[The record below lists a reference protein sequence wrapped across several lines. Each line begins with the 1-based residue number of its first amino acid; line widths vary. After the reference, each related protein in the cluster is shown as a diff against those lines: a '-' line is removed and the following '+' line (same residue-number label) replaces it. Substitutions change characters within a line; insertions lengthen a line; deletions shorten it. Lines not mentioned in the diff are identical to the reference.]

1 MMAPCGCSGGGCGT
15 AEVWECS
22 QHPSTAVR
30 AAQRVEGFAFP
41 FASSVL
47 FYLSLPP
54 KSASLPILKC
64 FESAYGEQHEKCS
77 ICVLLRYRYYVTV
90 IIKLSHAKNTVA
102 CVFNSLLI
110 CSGFLACSPSQG
122 YPLGGQPPYSYCSN
136 PEGTGGE
143 GASSRR
149 SCARCYPQRAAN
161 LCLENANFLPPLNER
176 SSLITLPST
185 AARPAPR

>member
-1 MMAPCGCSGGGCGT
+1 MALQRFGN
-15 AEVWECS
+15 A
-22 QHPSTAVR
+22 PSTPTQLSEQFNVWR
-30 AAQRVEGFAFP
+30 ALLFHLPVQCFSICLFP
-41 FASSVL
+41 PTSV
-47 FYLSLPP
+47 
-54 KSASLPILKC
+54 SLPILKC

-122 YPLGGQPPYSYCSN
+122 YPLGGQPPHSYCSS